1 LTGSASLTCQIGRID
16 LLAARIEGITSSSG
30 NDEDQDVIIIHGV
43 LSSPP
48 STLP

>member
-1 LTGSASLTCQIGRID
+1 
-16 LLAARIEGITSSSG
+16 LAALTFSPLVRIEGITSSSG